1 MQYPIGKRNILK
13 ANMFIHDYVKT
24 DVEKHHAIKVSM
36 IIWKLTYNEDL
47 TAAALLHDILED
59 TDVTYEQL
67 KEEFGTT
74 IADLVNE
81 VTHEGKP
88 DTKGYYF
95 PRLKTQ
101 EGYMIKFAD
110 RLHNLS
116 RMKEL
121 SEGKQKHYLKTS
133 RFWRKEEKVLAK

>member
-1 MQYPIGKRNILK
+1 MKTKATHFMHRYHKDYDEQMHCIAVGNNIW
-13 ANMFIHDYVKT
+13 N
-24 DVEKHHAIKVSM
+24 
-36 IIWKLTYNEDL
+36 LTKDDTL
-47 TAAALLHDILED
+47 TAAATLHDIIED

-88 DTKGYYF
+88 DSKGYYF

-121 SEGKQKHYLKTS
+121 SEGKQKHYLNKS
-133 RFWRKEEKVLAK
+133 IFWRTEEKVLAE